1 MGNHVEQSWRT
12 VGVAPVIGSKP
23 VEVLHQVFV
32 AHNGTVF
39 AVHGLKQVQF
49 GRVKQSFERLEINV
63 IFNFVQALFDEQRRG
78 GVVAKGGFVELFF
91 QGQSLRFSGDAFQ
104 GCGKIAPRFV
114 GLKAGA
120 VFVKV
125 VTDGIERLVVEM
137 GFGVFVT
144 QGE

>member
-1 MGNHVEQSWRT
+1 MGNHVEQRRRT
-12 VGVAPVIGSKP
+12 VGVAPVISSKS
-23 VEVLHQVFV
+23 VEVLHQIFV

-39 AVHGLKQVQF
+39 AVHGLKQIQF
-49 GRVKQSFERLEINV
+49 GRVKQSFEGLEIDV
-63 IFNFVQALFDEQRRG
+63 VFDFVQALFDEQRRG